1 MEKSKENKE
10 TAQESTELVEESTE
24 TIKEF
29 GQMPL
34 PTNEEFKSPIHCIQ
48 IIGQIEGHVTLPPQ
62 NKTTKYEHIIPQIIA
77 LKENPNVQ
85 GFLLILNTVGGDVEA
100 GLALAELITSIGK
113 PVVSLVLGGAHSI
126 GVPLAVA
133 ADYSFVTPSGTMTIH
148 PVRMSGTVIGVAQ
161 TFEFFDK
168 IQDRIIAFVASH
180 SNISQKRFKQLML
193 DTGKLAKDVGTILIG
208 AQAVEEKLIDEVGGL
223 KEAMDKLYDLIGQTK
238 EDEK

>member
-1 MEKSKENKE
+1 MGKNENENEIVDK
-10 TAQESTELVEESTE
+10 STE

-34 PTNEEFKSPIHCIQ
+34 PEDEFQSPIHCIQ
-48 IIGQIEGHVTLPPQ
+48 IIGQIEGHVTMPPQ
-62 NKTTKYEHIIPQIIA
+62 NKTTKYEHIIPQVIA
-77 LKENPNVQ
+77 LKENPKVK

-100 GLALAELITSIGK
+100 GLALAELFTSVGK
-113 PVVSLVLGGAHSI
+113 PMVSLVLGGAHSI

-133 ADYSFVTPSGTMTIH
+133 ADYSFITPSATMTIH

-168 IQDRIIAFVASH
+168 MQDRIIAFVSKH
-180 SNISQKRFKQLML
+180 SNITQERFKELML

-208 AQAVEEKLIDEVGGL
+208 EQAVEEHLIDEVGGL
-223 KEAMDKLYDLIGQTK
+223 SAAMDKLYTLIDQEDK
-238 EDEK
+238 EV

>member
-1 MEKSKENKE
+1 MEKPKNN
-10 TAQESTELVEESTE
+10 EEALGQSTE

-34 PTNEEFKSPIHCIQ
+34 PENEEFKSPIHCIQ

-77 LKENPNVQ
+77 LKENPDVK

-100 GLALAELITSIGK
+100 GLALAELVTSIGK

-133 ADYSFVTPSGTMTIH
+133 ANYSFITPSGTMTIH

-168 IQDRIIAFVASH
+168 MQDRIIEFVASH
-180 SNISQKRFKQLML
+180 SRISQERFKQLML

-208 AQAVEEKLIDEVGGL
+208 SQAVEERLIDEVGGL
-223 KEAMDKLYDLIGQTK
+223 KEAMDKLYTLIEQNK
-238 EDEK
+238 EGEA

>member
-1 MEKSKENKE
+1 MKESKENIE
-10 TAQESTELVEESTE
+10 TTEESTE

-34 PTNEEFKSPIHCIQ
+34 PENDEFKSPIHCIQ

-77 LKENPNVQ
+77 LKENPNVK

-133 ADYSFVTPSGTMTIH
+133 ADYSLVTPSGTMTIH

-208 AQAVEEKLIDEVGGL
+208 AQAVEEKLIDQVGGL
-223 KEAMDKLYDLIGQTK
+223 KEAMDKLYALIEQAEEG
-238 EDEK
+238 ER

>member
-1 MEKSKENKE
+1 MEKTKNN
-10 TAQESTELVEESTE
+10 EESIDQTTE
-24 TIKEF
+24 AIKEF

-34 PTNEEFKSPIHCIQ
+34 PGNDEFESPIHCIQ

-62 NKTTKYEHIIPQIIA
+62 NKTTKYEHIIPQMIA
-77 LKENPNVQ
+77 LKENPKVK
-85 GFLLILNTVGGDVEA
+85 GFLVILNTVGGDVEA
-100 GLALAELITSIGK
+100 GLALAELITSVGK

-133 ADYSFVTPSGTMTIH
+133 ADYSFVTPSATMTIH

-168 IQDRIIAFVASH
+168 MQDRIIEFVATHSH
-180 SNISQKRFKQLML
+180 ISQERFKQLML

-208 AQAVEEKLIDEVGGL
+208 SQAVEERLIDEVGGL
-223 KEAMDKLYDLIGQTK
+223 KEAMDKLYTLIEQDKVG
-238 EDEK
+238 EA

>member
-1 MEKSKENKE
+1 MGKIQNN
-10 TAQESTELVEESTE
+10 EEIVDQTTE

-34 PTNEEFKSPIHCIQ
+34 PENDEFESPIHCIQ

-77 LKENPNVQ
+77 LKENPKVK

-133 ADYSFVTPSGTMTIH
+133 ADYSFVTPSETMTIH

-168 IQDRIIAFVASH
+168 MQDRIIEFVATHSH
-180 SNISQKRFKQLML
+180 ISQERFKQLML

-208 AQAVEEKLIDEVGGL
+208 SQAVEEKLIDEVGGL
-223 KEAMDKLYDLIGQTK
+223 KEAMDKLYSLIGQNK
-238 EDEK
+238 AGEA